1 MNSIVDNEFG
11 YCYYA
16 IDQDELGIYAVI
28 YNLYIYPKFRRKGKA
43 REVLQTVI
51 HRIKQ
56 AGYKDDILIEAVPQE
71 NSISV
76 ENLVLFYKS
85 LGLKVIT
92 EHK

>member
-11 YCYYA
+11 YCHYA

-28 YNLYIYPKFRRKGKA
+28 YSLYVYPDFRRQGKA
-43 REVLQTVI
+43 RELLQKCIYEIRQT
-51 HRIKQ
+51 
-56 AGYKDDILIEAVPQE
+56 GYKDDILIEAVPQE

-76 ENLVLFYKS
+76 NDLVLFYKS